1 MDRQLLREH
10 LVQANRHVAEV
21 ERHIA
26 QQQQLVDGL
35 PLESRVREAA
45 VKMLT
50 ILKDTVRALEQH
62 RDLIRT
68 WLERGE

>member
-1 MDRQLLREH
+1 MACPRAR
-10 LVQANRHVAEV
+10 RRPSV

-50 ILKDTVRALEQH
+50 LRTAFGVSR
-62 RDLIRT
+62 LITRPFPAKS
-68 WLERGE
+68 

>member
-1 MDRQLLREH
+1 
-10 LVQANRHVAEV
+10 V